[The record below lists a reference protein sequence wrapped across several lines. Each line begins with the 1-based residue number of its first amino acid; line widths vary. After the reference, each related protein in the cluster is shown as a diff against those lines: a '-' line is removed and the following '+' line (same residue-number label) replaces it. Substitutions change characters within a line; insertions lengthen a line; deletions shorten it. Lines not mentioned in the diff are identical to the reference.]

1 MITNSLRSEL
11 SKLKPFEYLGST
23 QIDNIWYAF
32 LCFDYGEH
40 KFMYNLNLN
49 LLQDTP
55 ELRFKLVM
63 NLKAQNLPDIL
74 LEMICDSINYFTVF
88 CLGK

>member
-1 MITNSLRSEL
+1 MITNSLRT
-11 SKLKPFEYLGST
+11 KLTKIKPCQYHGYT
-23 QIDNIWYAF
+23 QIGNDWYAL

-40 KFMYNLNLN
+40 VFMYNLNLN
-49 LLQDTP
+49 LLRDTP

-63 NLKAQNLPDIL
+63 NLKAQNLPNIL
-74 LEMICDSINYFTVF
+74 CKMICDSINYFTVF